1 MNDRLGRLNDGGY
14 NNLLAVALVVLVIYL
29 FISGFNKSKQQA
41 YLDNAG
47 LDKTTQMA
55 QALRD
60 AMNRSGIKLM
70 MSVDGTDLDLVMSTA
85 ALITDYKAVSD
96 AYRVLYGSELTT
108 DLQEELTRDQ
118 LQQFWNVVYKTNAT
132 TTPTTTNPT
141 SNVGKTVTAI
151 QTSNIRAD
159 VSPYEVVVNILGQ
172 RRQASAGQ
180 VLGKYVSERLLPD
193 LPNKGDKLTFVKYE
207 ESAFFGTYTVPYWVL
222 KSAVKIA

>member
-1 MNDRLGRLNDGGY
+1 MNDRIGKLNDGGY
-14 NNLLAVALVVLVIYL
+14 NNLLAVALIIVVIYL
-29 FISGFNKSKQQA
+29 FISGFNKSKQQS

-70 MSVDGTDLDLVMSTA
+70 MSIDGTDVDLIMTTA
-85 ALITDYKAVSD
+85 ATITDYKAVSD

-108 DLQEELTRDQ
+108 DLQEELTREQ
-118 LQQFWNVVYKTNAT
+118 LQSFWNVVYKTNAT
-132 TTPTTTNPT
+132 TNPTTTNPT
-141 SNVGKTVTAI
+141 ANVGKTVTAI
-151 QTSNIRAD
+151 QTSNIRVD
-159 VSPYEVVVNILGQ
+159 KSPYDVEVNIFGQ

-180 VLGKYVSERLLPD
+180 VLGKYVTERVLPD
-193 LPNKGDKLTFVKYE
+193 VPNKGDKVTFVKYE
-207 ESAFFGTYTVPYWVL
+207 ESVFGGLYTVPHWVL